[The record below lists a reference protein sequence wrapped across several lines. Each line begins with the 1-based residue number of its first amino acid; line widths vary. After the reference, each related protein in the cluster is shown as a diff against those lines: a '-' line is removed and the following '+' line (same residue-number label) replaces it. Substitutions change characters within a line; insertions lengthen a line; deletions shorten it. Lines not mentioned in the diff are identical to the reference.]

1 MLETWARAVK
11 PSTWSPPRLQLL
23 QTLGRSRRETSDFS
37 TNTPP
42 LPHSPAV
49 SCRTPRPSQAVQTE
63 AKVSRLGTEAELGI
77 FKQKKCKWLR
87 IEWPQT
93 ARAVQVTVTRE
104 MESQDVKAAKLP
116 QLTLGPRRE
125 GRLRPPRRQLPLQCL
140 GVNNRYTKKTSLNG

>member
-42 LPHSPAV
+42 LPHSPAHRRL
-49 SCRTPRPSQAVQTE
+49 CQTE